1 LSFFPTYHPRL
12 ADLIDATAIPG
23 DLGALEGLANQGI
36 DFLLGN
42 LRYSDL
48 IIEKSPEGNTAFY
61 SLTVLSKE
69 LSMPVPGLGMEII
82 FFNGQKSGY
91 SSFPISFDWRWP
103 IQRYLSGFESQ
114 GFSHAP
120 EAFIDILLNLA
131 DIEDEKEFISS
142 IIGVFLS
149 DGTATYTDF
158 LSSLKQKI
166 ADFKQGEPPG
176 SALVVNAYDDILAT
190 IGEPSSG
197 GNPATGLI
205 KAVDNILADP
215 ANSLFDLI
223 QAPDA
228 FPDLAPL
235 ITTVTTA
242 YETLI
247 DEAETEID
255 FFKTFIEAALAD
267 VSDLEEKFEQLITLF
282 RTWLGNITREDI
294 EHLLIPQ
301 FKAGLTDIN
310 VALAFPRK
318 WLVPLDT
325 TTLEPL
331 PDPAVSKLTFNV
343 GSLEY
348 STETGFH
355 FLGEN
360 DFDFTTSM
368 IGKTG
373 LTIGFSNMKL
383 DLSRQT
389 NIAEADADGRPV
401 DFMGVYAE
409 EAFIGLPKKW
419 FKQENGATMAIIG
432 RNLLIGTGGISGT
445 IGLEAIG
452 GGTDSELVYTLG
464 KDDGTSNRKGFA
476 IGFSHFHMKWQQNS
490 LIESSVKGS
499 LTVPGFKRCDR
510 NGDPVPEG
518 EELRIDVEGLF
529 EQDGD
534 FQITAKPKDG
544 LSFQIPSTFIVTVDS
559 LEVGKDDG
567 DVYIETSGQL
577 SFAKNPLLNT
587 ILKDPIEVKKL
598 RIYTDGSFEI
608 ERGSIPLPDGARL
621 KLGPT
626 EVYIT
631 NLTLGAADRELGGVV
646 RKYKNIGFSCGVSA
660 GTAGLDLRGDGIEF
674 WFTTDD
680 DPGAGRNHHSFMR
693 IAGIGID
700 LIIPASA
707 GPENAAVI
715 INGYLSMKEEE
726 YLGSVKIKLPKAN
739 IAGGATMRM
748 KPKMPAWAIDAFLE
762 MSVPIPLGPSGL
774 GIYGFRGLFGY
785 RYIATK
791 QAAGLSAEDDWF
803 DYYKVDMPPDGKG
816 LHLGKMQTP
825 DESSGAKTPI
835 SIGAGL
841 SLATATDQG
850 KTFSLQAFLLISL
863 PELILIQGKA
873 NILGER
879 IGMLEGDAPFFAMVA
894 FSPGNSVEFGLGA
907 DFKQRDDGALL
918 DIKAEVRSA
927 YYFKDSS
934 AWFAHFGTKEKPIT
948 ARILSMFNAYSYLEI
963 SARGIEA
970 GAGVSFGFDKKYG
983 PVKAAVR
990 AYIDIWGN
998 LSFEGAQIGA
1008 GLAVGGNV
1016 DVTVWGVGFGI
1027 SIATILEA
1035 TVPRPF
1041 RIAGSVEVC
1050 VYVKLLVKK
1059 FEKCIDVDFVWHRS
1073 SAHETAAISPFPES
1087 LSAIEPSPVSAL
1099 HRGSGKTYVID
1110 YFGSAQPSPLQV
1122 GKVIPLDS
1130 YIDMQSKKSFQPSF
1144 DPALPVPKIGGINA
1158 AARGHEDVIPPK
1170 PSYNDLKHSYKIKD
1184 VAIQV
1189 AQGSSWVDYHPYSAL
1204 SESATLPG
1212 SSVNPDDV
1220 QIGFFQSMEKAK
1232 YNKIRLLSSTPF
1244 SYTDTA
1250 SGTYIPEQM
1259 GLTSSTLYCEETR
1272 REWNCINWTKNR
1284 DYPENI
1290 WSLHREVSVYLKE
1303 ANGKVVDF
1311 ANVYRIPRSLHIG
1324 KDGSVEFTLPKAS
1337 IAVKMKLFSFAHSVH
1352 IAFYKADRNKS
1363 PTEFIKLGETV
1374 TTARDWVLPITYES
1388 PADPIDKVI
1397 ITPAVGDPERIR
1409 RLELEID
1416 RTQEQFYLCQAQ
1428 NDKQSPSEQEGKVG
1442 NCAKLNTELLRLQSR
1457 LDAEKARGCYWAQ
1470 RPEILAGNLE
1480 EALENLKEK
1489 LNEKTEQL
1497 DAINAEREEA
1507 CEDCGRD
1514 CEDHCFIPPNLSVLQ
1529 DCLRELEKSKSVI
1542 APHKDSST
1550 RGTRANHPAIT
1561 AASVQARHA
1570 ISSAQQALVA
1580 RKNIIGR
1587 QSVQNDASIQ
1597 LSTGY
1602 DYAADNQT
1610 SALEETSGPETKT
1623 LIEDILMHIEMCEA
1637 EISQKLADLSAR
1649 LKEEKYYR
1657 QQKCDTLTEL
1667 AEELGTECEDLN
1679 DRIDDLEGF
1688 IEPGETYKPPEDIQ
1702 DCGIYIHELCWL
1714 TEEDFI
1720 FNQSIPSQAAIEADF
1735 SQMKDAIEKIIDPV
1749 WRPDETYLI
1758 RLSVSDTVSGVG
1770 ETDFDIFYGFRT
1782 SGPIGHYPE
1791 NYIRGKEELGIGST
1805 SSTFDNKLETP
1816 ETSLK
1821 FYIDEKRSYPYGKII
1836 GQKPLYYKNPKL
1848 LLFFTQTY
1856 VSHFFDGWPAYNG
1869 LPSKTGHMEIVI
1881 KDPVEGGLSP
1891 QQHQREAAVLTQL
1904 PITQTNW
1911 AVDDDPIIPDDVA
1924 LVSALR
1930 NPEINNP
1937 NFPGALCW
1945 ESGGDPIVPASKN
1958 IAITVEH
1965 LKPLKLYSAIV
1976 KNHYEGVEKDVH
1988 NYTFQTSKFANL
2000 EDHINSYHLKD
2011 DNGNSRD
2018 AVFTNEVDLQQHGQT
2033 PGKNLNDALKIV
2045 RNSPTLTN
2053 PHIKTLTEI
2062 YSDPFQ
2068 KFIEGH
2074 FKMLALHP
2082 PLGVEFNYLKDKDT
2096 NRVFAIL
2103 IKSIEPLN
2111 DPRIPFGA
2119 LRSSIS
2125 VFENDI
2131 LNADYVPLFSKDRSQ
2146 VILMNSQKSITAA
2159 NIRIRF
2165 SYLEWDGKNYAERSS
2180 IMTDNLET

>member
-1 LSFFPTYHPRL
+1 MNSIPKYHPRL
-12 ADLIDATAIPG
+12 ADLIDASAIPG
-23 DLGALEGLANQGI
+23 DFGALEGLANQGI

-42 LRYSDL
+42 LRYRDL
-48 IIEKSPEGNTAFY
+48 MIEKSPDGDTAFY

-69 LSMPVPGLGMEII
+69 LSMPVPGLDMEIV
-82 FFNGQKSGY
+82 FFNGQTSGY

-120 EAFIDILLNLA
+120 EAFIDILLELA

-142 IIGVFLS
+142 IAGIFLS
-149 DGTATYTDF
+149 GGTATYTDF
-158 LSSLKQKI
+158 LTSLKQKI
-166 ADFKQGEPPG
+166 TDLKQGEPPG
-176 SALVVNAYDDILAT
+176 SATVENAYNDIITT
-190 IGEPSSG
+190 IGDTG
-197 GNPATGLI
+197 TGLI
-205 KAVDNILADP
+205 KAVDDILADP
-215 ANSLFDLI
+215 ANSLFDI
-223 QAPDA
+223 IEDPDV
-228 FPDLAPL
+228 FSDLEPL
-235 ITTVTTA
+235 ITTITGA

-255 FFKTFIEAALAD
+255 FFKTFIETALAD
-267 VSDLEEKFEQLITLF
+267 ISDIEDKFDQLIALF
-282 RTWLGNITREDI
+282 QTWLGNITREDI
-294 EHLLIPQ
+294 EYLLVPQ

-318 WLVPLDT
+318 WLVPLNP

-331 PDPAVSKLTFNV
+331 ADPAVSKLTFNV

-373 LTIGFSNMKL
+373 LTIGFTNMKL
-383 DLSRQT
+383 DLSRTT

-419 FKQENGATMAIIG
+419 FKQESGATMAIIG

-452 GGTDSELVYTLG
+452 GSTDTELVFTLG
-464 KDDGTSNRKGFA
+464 KDDGSANRKGFK
-476 IGFSHFHMKWQQNS
+476 IGFSHFHMQWQQNS
-490 LIESSVKGS
+490 LIGSSVKGG

-608 ERGSIPLPDGARL
+608 EGGSIPLPDGARL

-631 NLTLGAADRELGGVV
+631 NLTLGAGDRELGGVV

-660 GTAGLDLRGDGIEF
+660 GAAGLDLRGDGIEF

-726 YLGSVKIKLPKAN
+726 YLGSIKIKLPKAN

-791 QAAGLSAEDDWF
+791 EAADLTQEDDWF
-803 DYYKVDMPPDGKG
+803 DYYKVDKPPDGKG

-825 DESSGAKTPI
+825 DESSGSKTPI

-918 DIKAEVRSA
+918 DVHAEVRSG
-927 YYFKDSS
+927 YYFKDNS
-934 AWFAHFGTKEKPIT
+934 AWFVHFGTKDKPIT

-963 SARGIEA
+963 SARGIAA

-983 PVKAAVR
+983 PVKAAVS

-1035 TVPRPF
+1035 TVPKPF

-1059 FEKCIDVDFVWHRS
+1059 FEKCIDVEFVWQRS
-1073 SAHETAAISPFPES
+1073 TVPENNAISPFPET
-1087 LSAIEPSPVSAL
+1087 LTAIDPSPVSAL
-1099 HRGSGKTYVID
+1099 HRGSGKTYNID
-1110 YFGSAQPSPLQV
+1110 YFGSSQPTPTQISKFV
-1122 GKVIPLDS
+1122 PLDT
-1130 YIDMQSKKSFQPSF
+1130 YIDMQSKKSFLPSF

-1158 AARGHEDVIPPK
+1158 AARGHQDVIPPK
-1170 PSYNDLKHSYKIKD
+1170 PSYNDVAHSYKIKD
-1184 VAIQV
+1184 VAIKV
-1189 AQGSSWVDYHPYSAL
+1189 AQGASWVDYHPYAAL
-1204 SESATLPG
+1204 SPNAMLPG
-1212 SSVNPDDV
+1212 STVNPNDA
-1220 QIGFFQSMEKAK
+1220 QIGFFQSMEKGK

-1244 SYTDTA
+1244 SYTDTS

-1259 GLTSSTLYCEETR
+1259 GLTSSSLYCEETR
-1272 REWNCINWTKNR
+1272 REWNCVTWNKDR

-1290 WSLHREVSVYLKE
+1290 WSLHRDVSVYPKR
-1303 ANGKVVDF
+1303 AYGKVVDF
-1311 ANVYRIPRSLHIG
+1311 SNIYDIPRSLYLSTG
-1324 KDGSVEFTLPKAS
+1324 GSTEFTLPKS
-1337 IAVKMKLFSFAHSVH
+1337 SVAVKLKVFSFAKRLK
-1352 IAFYKADRNKS
+1352 IEYYKADRNQTPTAFVKLAEIVTRVDDWLHPVIYDS
-1363 PTEFIKLGETV
+1363 PT
-1374 TTARDWVLPITYES
+1374 
-1388 PADPIDKVI
+1388 DPIDKI
-1397 ITPAVGDPERIR
+1397 IVTPEMGDQERIR
-1409 RLELEID
+1409 ALEFEVDKLQEQLYICMAQPKGMDRKEDESAPKRQNCEKLSMQLQRTKKRLE
-1416 RTQEQFYLCQAQ
+1416 TEQ
-1428 NDKQSPSEQEGKVG
+1428 NS
-1442 NCAKLNTELLRLQSR
+1442 
-1457 LDAEKARGCYWAQ
+1457 GCYWALQ
-1470 RPEILAGNLE
+1470 PETIAEMVESARDNFKEQLAD
-1480 EALENLKEK
+1480 
-1489 LNEKTEQL
+1489 KTEQL
-1497 DAINAEREEA
+1497 EALDAQSQEACNNCGTDCGGYCLNAPNLTSLRACLNELKEARDAIRPQKGMPQNQRRQKRAIPANVDSQAQRAIFKAREYIRTEPILVNEFSHKLVEGIKYPSSIMVDTDSTA
-1507 CEDCGRD
+1507 SQDLIDEVL
-1514 CEDHCFIPPNLSVLQ
+1514 DHL
-1529 DCLRELEKSKSVI
+1529 D
-1542 APHKDSST
+1542 
-1550 RGTRANHPAIT
+1550 
-1561 AASVQARHA
+1561 
-1570 ISSAQQALVA
+1570 
-1580 RKNIIGR
+1580 
-1587 QSVQNDASIQ
+1587 
-1597 LSTGY
+1597 
-1602 DYAADNQT
+1602 
-1610 SALEETSGPETKT
+1610 
-1623 LIEDILMHIEMCEA
+1623 MCEA
-1637 EISQKLADLSAR
+1637 EIGQKLSA
-1649 LKEEKYYR
+1649 LKENLRKEAAAR
-1657 QQKCDTLTEL
+1657 RRNCGTLSQL
-1667 AEELGTECEDLN
+1667 AENLASDCEILN
-1679 DRIDDLEGF
+1679 QQLDDLETF
-1688 IEPGETYKPPEDIQ
+1688 IDSGKKYTPAKDVTN
-1702 DCGIYIHELCWL
+1702 CGTYIHELCWL
-1714 TEEDFI
+1714 TEEDFA
-1720 FNQSIPSQAAIEADF
+1720 FNQSIPTQAAIEADF
-1735 SQMKDAIEKIIDPV
+1735 SQMQDVIENIIDPV
-1749 WRPDETYLI
+1749 WRPDETYLVH
-1758 RLSVSDTVSGVG
+1758 LTVSDTVSGVG
-1770 ETDFDIFYGFRT
+1770 ETNFNIYYGFKT
-1782 SGPIGHYPE
+1782 AGPIGHYPE
-1791 NYIRGKEELGIGST
+1791 NLVAGKDELDSGGVSP
-1805 SSTFDNKLETP
+1805 TFDNKLETP

-1821 FYIDEKRSYPYGKII
+1821 FYIDEKRSYPYGTII

-1848 LLFFTQTY
+1848 LLFFNQTY
-1856 VSHFFDGWPAYNG
+1856 VSHFFDVWPAYNG
-1869 LPSKTGHMEIVI
+1869 LPSKSGSMDIVI
-1881 KDPVEGGLSP
+1881 KDPVEGGLPP
-1891 QQHQREAAVLTQL
+1891 QEHQRQATVLTQL
-1904 PITQTNW
+1904 PVSQVNW
-1911 AVDDDPIIPDDVA
+1911 QIDDDPIIADDVA
-1924 LVSALR
+1924 LVSAMR

-1937 NFPGALCW
+1937 NFPGAHCW
-1945 ESGGDPIVPASKN
+1945 KSGGDPIVPASKN
-1958 IAITVEH
+1958 TEITVEH
-1965 LKPLKLYSAIV
+1965 LKPRKLYTAIV
-1976 KNHYEGVEKDVH
+1976 KNHYEGVERDVH
-1988 NYTFQTSKFANL
+1988 TYTFQTSKFANL
-2000 EDHINSYHLKD
+2000 ESHINSYHLKD
-2011 DNGNSRD
+2011 NEGNSRD
-2018 AVFTNEVDLQQHGQT
+2018 AVFTTEVDLQQHNQT
-2033 PGKNLNDALKIV
+2033 RGKNLNDTLRIV
-2045 RNSPTLTN
+2045 RNSPTGSNAHIDALTQV
-2053 PHIKTLTEI
+2053 

-2068 KFIEGH
+2068 KLFEGH
-2074 FKMLALHP
+2074 FKLPPIHP
-2082 PLGVEFNYLKDKDT
+2082 PLGLEFNFLKDKDS
-2096 NRVFAIL
+2096 NRIFAIL
-2103 IKSIEPLN
+2103 VKSIEPLN
-2111 DPRIPFGA
+2111 DPRIPYGA

-2125 VFENDI
+2125 VFENNV
-2131 LNADYVPLFSKDRSQ
+2131 LNADYVPLYSKDRSQ
-2146 VILMNSQKSITAA
+2146 VILMNSQRRIFSP
-2159 NIRIRF
+2159 NIRLRF
-2165 SYLEWDGKNYAERSS
+2165 AYLEWDGKTYVERSS
-2180 IMTDNLET
+2180 VMTENLRT